1 MLHEFNLEFG
11 DPSPGPETLEP
22 RVREFIE
29 RGPKVFLIAG
39 AGPDGFAQIDFHRSV
54 WSDGPIAFLD
64 ELYVVP
70 ELRGRGLGKAMME
83 AFLALARER
92 GAAGAEV
99 VTGEGD
105 VEARGLYE
113 RFGFR
118 NEIEGEGEERALFY
132 ELELAPSGR

>member
-1 MLHEFNLEFG
+1 MLHDFNLEFG
-11 DPSPGPETLEP
+11 DPSPGPDVLEP
-22 RVREFIE
+22 RVRTFIE
-29 RGPKVFLIAG
+29 NGPKVFLLVG
-39 AGPDGFAQIDFHRSV
+39 DGPDGFAQLDLHLSV
-54 WSDGPIAFLD
+54 WAEGPIAFLD

-70 ELRGRGLGKAMME
+70 RLRGQGRGKAMME

-118 NEIEGEGEERALFY
+118 NEIEGEGNERALFY
-132 ELELAPSGR
+132 ELDLSSPGR